1 MNSLPLPPPSLSLFL
16 LYARRD
22 TEFKLRGKIVPSLR
36 FDPCARIMLI
46 EDVYSNA
53 RYFSMTSE
61 RIEIGIVDV
70 GEESEG
76 KV

>member
-1 MNSLPLPPPSLSLFL
+1 MNSLPLPLPSLSLFL

-61 RIEIGIVDV
+61 RIEIVNV

>member
-1 MNSLPLPPPSLSLFL
+1 MNSLPLPLPSLSLFL

-61 RIEIGIVDV
+61 RTEIVNV

>member
-16 LYARRD
+16 LYACRD

-61 RIEIGIVDV
+61 RTEIVNV
-70 GEESEG
+70 GEESER

>member
-1 MNSLPLPPPSLSLFL
+1 
-16 LYARRD
+16 
-22 TEFKLRGKIVPSLR
+22 
-36 FDPCARIMLI
+36 MLI

>member
-1 MNSLPLPPPSLSLFL
+1 
-16 LYARRD
+16 
-22 TEFKLRGKIVPSLR
+22 
-36 FDPCARIMLI
+36 MLI

-61 RIEIGIVDV
+61 RIEIVNVD
-70 GEESEG
+70 EESEG

>member
-1 MNSLPLPPPSLSLFL
+1 MNSLPLPLPSLSLFL

-61 RIEIGIVDV
+61 RIEIVNVD
-70 GEESEG
+70 EESEG

>member
-1 MNSLPLPPPSLSLFL
+1 MNSLPLPSLSLFL

-61 RIEIGIVDV
+61 RTEIVNV
-70 GEESEG
+70 GEESER